1 MRARFIVLVVFI
13 LGVAAF
19 AALNWSDF
27 VQPTPRSLGVAIVQ
41 APLGLIML
49 GLLGLALIAFLISS
63 VSQET
68 HNLIESRQHM
78 RELTAQRDLADKA
91 EASRF
96 TDLRLHLDNQLRETR
111 QREAIA
117 AAEFEKAMVNGQREL
132 RTQLEQLNRNMASRL
147 DELESRLDP
156 RLERDRSAA
165 M

>member
-1 MRARFIVLVVFI
+1 
-13 LGVAAF
+13 
-19 AALNWSDF
+19 
-27 VQPTPRSLGVAIVQ
+27 
-41 APLGLIML
+41 
-49 GLLGLALIAFLISS
+49 
-63 VSQET
+63 
-68 HNLIESRQHM
+68 M

>member
-27 VQPTPRSLGVAIVQ
+27 VQPTPLSLGVAIVQ